1 MENTFLSRFLMLSSF
16 STLIWIFILIAI
28 FTFMVML
35 KKKHISFSNRML
47 IGTGIGILL
56 GLSIQFISKFPED
69 PTKVMWINETIT
81 WFSLFGNGFIDLIR
95 MLVIPLIVIS
105 IIHIIINMK
114 QDTKIK
120 QLTIYTLITLFAT
133 VVISAFVGICIAFL
147 FKLGVNLSIP
157 IEGSNTNEI
166 KSLVDIIR
174 NLIPKNPVEA
184 MSSSNVI
191 AVVVF
196 SIFVGIGAKKM
207 SKPFAKTMESF
218 SNLIE
223 ALHKIIISITM
234 TVINLMPY
242 AVIPLLAKT
251 IAQKGIKSI
260 LDVILFI
267 IALYVSVIIMFIIH
281 LLMLSVFGYNPITYV
296 KKSLSLL
303 LLAFTSRSSLGCIPM
318 TLETLE
324 SLGGNTS
331 TSTFVA
337 SLGATTGMNGCAG
350 VFPGMIVIMIAN
362 MTGTPIDLSFL
373 IMSLLVIT
381 ISSIGI
387 AGVPG
392 TATTSASINLSAVGL
407 GQYFD
412 LTSPILAVDPL
423 LDMARTMLN
432 VNGVAITSLIV
443 DKKLNQVDMDKYND
457 LNLKIDNSFM

>member
-1 MENTFLSRFLMLSSF
+1 MENNFLSKFLMISSF
-16 STLIWIFILIAI
+16 NTLIWIFILIAI
-28 FTFMVML
+28 FIFMFMI
-35 KKKHISFSNRML
+35 KKKQISFSNRML
-47 IGTGIGILL
+47 IGTGVGILL
-56 GLSIQFISKFPED
+56 GLSIQFISKFPEN
-69 PTKVMWINETIT
+69 PTQVTWINESTK

-95 MLVIPLIVIS
+95 MLVIPLIVVS

-114 QDTKIK
+114 QYTKIK
-120 QLTIYTLITLFAT
+120 QLTIYTIVTLFAT
-133 VVISAFVGICIAFL
+133 VIISAFVGIAVAYL
-147 FKLGVNLSIP
+147 FKLGVNSNASIE
-157 IEGSNTNEI
+157 ISKANEI

-174 NLIPKNPVEA
+174 NLIPKNPIEA
-184 MSSSNVI
+184 MSKSNVI
-191 AVVVF
+191 AVVIF
-196 SIFVGIGAKKM
+196 SIFVGVGAKKM

-242 AVIPLLAKT
+242 AVVPLLANT

-267 IALYVSVIIMFIIH
+267 IALYISVIIVFIIH
-281 LLMLSVFGYNPITYV
+281 LLLLALFKYNPITYI
-296 KKSLSLL
+296 KKSFPLL

-324 SLGGNTS
+324 SLGGNKS

-362 MTGTPIDLSFL
+362 MTGTQINLSFL
-373 IMSLLVIT
+373 VMSLLVIT

-392 TATTSASINLSAVGL
+392 TSTTSASINLSAVGL

-412 LTSPILAVDPL
+412 LTSPILAIDPL

-432 VNGVAITSLIV
+432 VNGVTVTSLIV
-443 DKKLNQVDMDKYND
+443 DKKLNQIDMNKFND
-457 LNLKIDNSFM
+457 MNLKIDNSFI

>member
-1 MENTFLSRFLMLSSF
+1 MENSFLTSFLMISSPLSLTFLAVLILLFVLMYFLKKQKVSF
-16 STLIWIFILIAI
+16 SVRTIIGTIIGVILGVVIQ
-28 FTFMVML
+28 
-35 KKKHISFSNRML
+35 L
-47 IGTGIGILL
+47 IGKT
-56 GLSIQFISKFPED
+56 PEN
-69 PTKVMWINETIT
+69 PMEVTWINETT
-81 WFSLFGNGFIDLIR
+81 KWYSLFGNGFIDLIR
-95 MLVIPLIVIS
+95 MLVIPLIVVS

-114 QDTKIK
+114 QYTKIK
-120 QLTIYTLITLFAT
+120 QLTIYTIVTLFAT
-133 VVISAFVGICIAFL
+133 VIISAFVGIAVAYL
-147 FKLGVNLSIP
+147 FKLGVNSNASIE
-157 IEGSNTNEI
+157 ISKANEI

-174 NLIPKNPVEA
+174 NLIPKNPIEA
-184 MSSSNVI
+184 MSKSNVI
-191 AVVVF
+191 AVVIF
-196 SIFVGIGAKKM
+196 SIFVGVGAKKM

-242 AVIPLLAKT
+242 AVVPLLANT

-267 IALYVSVIIMFIIH
+267 IALYISVIIVFIIH
-281 LLMLSVFGYNPITYV
+281 LLLLALFKYNPITYI
-296 KKSLSLL
+296 KKSFPLL

-324 SLGGNTS
+324 SLGGNKS

-362 MTGTPIDLSFL
+362 MTGTQINLSFL
-373 IMSLLVIT
+373 VMSLLVIT

-392 TATTSASINLSAVGL
+392 TSTTSASINLSAVGL

-412 LTSPILAVDPL
+412 LTSPILAIDPL

-432 VNGVAITSLIV
+432 VNGVTVTSLIV
-443 DKKLNQVDMDKYND
+443 DKKLNQIDMNKFND
-457 LNLKIDNSFM
+457 MNLKIDNSFI

>member
-1 MENTFLSRFLMLSSF
+1 MENNFLSKFLMISSF
-16 STLIWIFILIAI
+16 NTLIWIFILIAI
-28 FTFMVML
+28 FIFMFMI
-35 KKKHISFSNRML
+35 KKKQISFSNRML
-47 IGTGIGILL
+47 IGTGVGILL
-56 GLSIQFISKFPED
+56 GLSIQFISKFPEN
-69 PTKVMWINETIT
+69 PTQVTWINESTK

-95 MLVIPLIVIS
+95 MLVIPLIVVS

-114 QDTKIK
+114 QYTKIK
-120 QLTIYTLITLFAT
+120 QLTIYTIVTLFAT
-133 VVISAFVGICIAFL
+133 VIISAFVGIAVAYL
-147 FKLGVNLSIP
+147 FKLGVNSNAP
-157 IEGSNTNEI
+157 IEISKANEI

-174 NLIPKNPVEA
+174 NLIPKNPIEA
-184 MSSSNVI
+184 MSKSNVI
-191 AVVVF
+191 AVVIF
-196 SIFVGIGAKKM
+196 SIFVGVGAKKM

-242 AVIPLLAKT
+242 AVVPLLANT

-267 IALYVSVIIMFIIH
+267 IALYISVIIVFIIH
-281 LLMLSVFGYNPITYV
+281 LLLLALFKYNPITYI
-296 KKSLSLL
+296 KKSFPLL

-324 SLGGNTS
+324 SLGGNKS

-362 MTGTPIDLSFL
+362 MTGTQINLSFL
-373 IMSLLVIT
+373 VMSLLVIT

-392 TATTSASINLSAVGL
+392 TSTTSASINLSAVGL

-412 LTSPILAVDPL
+412 LTSPILAIDPL

-432 VNGVAITSLIV
+432 VNGVTVTSLIV
-443 DKKLNQVDMDKYND
+443 DKKLNQIDMNKFND
-457 LNLKIDNSFM
+457 MNLKIDNSFI